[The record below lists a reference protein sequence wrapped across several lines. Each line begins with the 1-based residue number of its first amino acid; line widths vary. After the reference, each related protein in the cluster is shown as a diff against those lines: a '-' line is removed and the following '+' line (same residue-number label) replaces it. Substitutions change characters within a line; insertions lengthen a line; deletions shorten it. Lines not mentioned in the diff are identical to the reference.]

1 MKIFYTKK
9 RKDEYKEVIME
20 NGRLMLALQEL
31 NRTNISLRHE
41 MTELKVTLALIRQ
54 ILVEE

>member
-20 NGRLMLALQEL
+20 NERLMLALQEL